1 MIPPYVAVRRLHATH
16 RCAYTDPP
24 PHTEGMRR
32 LTAAAVLALTFALAT
47 PAQAQP
53 QVTVSTT
60 IARGLTSPWGLDFL
74 PDGSALVTERDTGR
88 ILRIDPRKKAGSN
101 VTVLGT
107 VPGSTP
113 DGEGGLLGIA
123 ISPKADYAY
132 VYTTTRRDNRVLRIE
147 LLDNATRLGKVTP
160 VLTGIPKA
168 SYHNGGR
175 IVLDPQGDLVIATG
189 DAGDVDLSQD
199 PASLAGKVLR
209 IATDGTPTGSS
220 PVFSLGHRNVQGL
233 AFDSAGGLWASEFGS
248 KDADEL
254 NYLVAGG
261 NYGWPDVEGTSRNSK
276 FRNPEAQWSPTSL
289 ASPSGIAILDDHA
302 YVASLRGE
310 VVWQVP
316 LTGVGGSD
324 PGAGTPRAL
333 KLGDLGRLRTIEPA
347 PDGSLWLIT
356 SNTDG
361 RGDPGPRDDRI
372 IRLTVR

>member
-1 MIPPYVAVRRLHATH
+1 
-16 RCAYTDPP
+16 
-24 PHTEGMRR
+24 MRR
-32 LTAAAVLALTFALAT
+32 LAVLTVVAIALTLA
-47 PAQAQP
+47 PHAQAGP
-53 QVTVSTT
+53 DVTVSRTVAT
-60 IARGLTSPWGLDFL
+60 GLTSPWGLDFL

-123 ISPKADYAY
+123 IAPKADSVY
-132 VYTTTRRDNRVLRIE
+132 VYTTTKTDNRVLRIP
-147 LLDNATRLGKVTP
+147 LLNNATRLGKATP
-160 VLTGIPKA
+160 ILTGIPKA
-168 SYHNGGR
+168 SIHNGGR
-175 IVLDPQGDLVIATG
+175 IVFDPQGNLVVATG
-189 DAGDVDLSQD
+189 DAAVESLSQD

-209 IATDGTPTGSS
+209 ITTDGKPVGSTPT
-220 PVFSLGHRNVQGL
+220 FSLGHRNVQGL
-233 AFDSAGGLWASEFGS
+233 AFDSAGGLWASEFGAR
-248 KDADEL
+248 DADEL
-254 NYLVAGG
+254 NYLVRNGK
-261 NYGWPDVEGTSRNSK
+261 YGWPEVEGTDRTSS
-276 FRNPEAQWSPTSL
+276 FRNPEAEWSPTSL
-289 ASPSGIAILDDHA
+289 ASPSGIAIVGDHA

-324 PGAGTPRAL
+324 PGAQTPRAL

-361 RGDPGPRDDRI
+361 RGDAGPRDDRI